1 MRIVSVR
8 ENPEYADA
16 AIRYIS
22 ACWPEVAPVIY
33 EDCIRHAI
41 DADGPLPQW
50 YLLMSEEG
58 IAGCAGMITNDFVS
72 RMDLWPWAC
81 ALYVD
86 ARLRGHG
93 YGRMLLERAA
103 EDARRAGFSKLYLC
117 TDHVGLYEKW
127 GFDYVGQGY
136 HPWDEESR
144 IYEQS
149 L

>member
-1 MRIVSVR
+1 
-8 ENPEYADA
+8 
-16 AIRYIS
+16 
-22 ACWPEVAPVIY
+22 
-33 EDCIRHAI
+33 
-41 DADGPLPQW
+41 
-50 YLLMSEEG
+50 
-58 IAGCAGMITNDFVS
+58 MITNDFVS

-144 IYEQS
+144 IYGQS